1 MVLATLALLTPLAA
15 EVLDFQSR
23 GNVTPYLV
31 VFLFGFA
38 VGIAGHLA
46 GSREMILAGIL
57 IAGVA
62 ATLPWLVWGGG

>member
-1 MVLATLALLTPLAA
+1 MLALLAPLAA
-15 EVLDFQSR
+15 DVLDLQTQ
-23 GNVTPYLV
+23 GNIWPYLI

-38 VGIAGHLA
+38 VGIAGHLVE
-46 GSREMILAGIL
+46 SSDLVIAGIL

>member
-1 MVLATLALLTPLAA
+1 MLALLAPLAA
-15 EVLDFQSR
+15 DVLDFQTR
-23 GNVTPYLV
+23 GNITPYLL

-46 GSREMILAGIL
+46 QSKDLVIAGIL

-62 ATLPWLVWGGG
+62 ATVPWLVWGGG

>member
-1 MVLATLALLTPLAA
+1 MLALLAPLAA
-15 EVLDFQSR
+15 DVLDLQTQ
-23 GNVTPYLV
+23 GNIWPYLI

-38 VGIAGHLA
+38 VGIAGHLVE
-46 GSREMILAGIL
+46 SSELVIAGIL